1 MEKHSLCF
9 CLLDSSS
16 LGPSPHSSVPS
27 FVAAFFFLSSFFAV
41 SPPRPFSVSVRFASN
56 LEA

>member
-9 CLLDSSS
+9 CLLASSS
-16 LGPSPHSSVPS
+16 LEPSPHSSVPS
-27 FVAAFFFLSSFFAV
+27 LVGAFFFLSSFFAV
-41 SPPRPFSVSVRFASN
+41 SPLRPFSVSVRFASN